1 MPRNTVGRVEEED
14 FFFDE
19 DAEPFPPLALLLTV
33 TRGVNVF
40 FVSFSSAIFASLLA
54 PPPPPP
60 AGLFVA
66 GAICTL
72 IPHGAN

>member
-33 TRGVNVF
+33 TRGEDVF
-40 FVSFSSAIFASLLA
+40 FESFSSAIFASLLA
-54 PPPPPP
+54 PLAAA